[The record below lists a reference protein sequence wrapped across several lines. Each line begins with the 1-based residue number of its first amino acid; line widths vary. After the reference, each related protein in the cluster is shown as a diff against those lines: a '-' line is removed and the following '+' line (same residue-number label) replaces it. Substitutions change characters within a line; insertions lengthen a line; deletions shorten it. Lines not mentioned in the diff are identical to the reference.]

1 MLRSG
6 TWVGGPAGTRTRVA
20 RFGVGSFSTKL
31 QAHRPRP
38 QRKTERRRRDSN
50 PHLRPCRGGALPVS
64 PRRLNSGRSGSCR
77 QNRNP
82 ARPTLT
88 GHYYLPDISGLS
100 TDGKPSSPSR
110 PSRQTVRKDDPRYQ
124 PTDRINSPRSTVRPV
139 AVRLLLD
146 NRPAPTAGAQ
156 APVRPVPLA
165 AALGTPPRREVS
177 TAPRPHVSPQAVT
190 VGRMRRSVSVLCV
203 RLTAPA
209 RFAAQTIGPVAGA
222 AAHRTQP
229 RGAVA
234 LACSAGSGRQRAPR
248 AVADGWINRGGADR
262 GRRHPASQAH
272 RPGHATVEPTAA
284 DHAPFDNR
292 RGRHVRV
299 PVHGHRVPA
308 TAVVPFR
315 HGAALDCRCRAS
327 VPPAGSPA
335 GTSRTGHARR
345 SSRRR
350 TGYRSRRRGGEPAPR
365 RRGHVAPRRN
375 PRTTCGPAAA
385 ETARTAYRDGQPAGP
400 RSAFFRRWDR

>member
-156 APVRPVPLA
+156 APVRPVTLG
-165 AALGTPPRREVS
+165 AALGTQPRGEVS
-177 TAPRPHVSPQAVT
+177 TAPRPHVSPQGLPVR
-190 VGRMRRSVSVLCV
+190 RMRRSVSVLRV
-203 RLTAPA
+203 SLSAP
-209 RFAAQTIGPVAGA
+209 TPPVADRWVRAVKGA
-222 AAHRTQP
+222 ARCGGRGLTSPCP
-229 RGAVA
+229 RPV
-234 LACSAGSGRQRAPR
+234 SGSGR
-248 AVADGWINRGGADR
+248 
-262 GRRHPASQAH
+262 S
-272 RPGHATVEPTAA
+272 
-284 DHAPFDNR
+284 
-292 RGRHVRV
+292 
-299 PVHGHRVPA
+299 
-308 TAVVPFR
+308 
-315 HGAALDCRCRAS
+315 
-327 VPPAGSPA
+327 
-335 GTSRTGHARR
+335 
-345 SSRRR
+345 
-350 TGYRSRRRGGEPAPR
+350 
-365 RRGHVAPRRN
+365 
-375 PRTTCGPAAA
+375 
-385 ETARTAYRDGQPAGP
+385 
-400 RSAFFRRWDR
+400 